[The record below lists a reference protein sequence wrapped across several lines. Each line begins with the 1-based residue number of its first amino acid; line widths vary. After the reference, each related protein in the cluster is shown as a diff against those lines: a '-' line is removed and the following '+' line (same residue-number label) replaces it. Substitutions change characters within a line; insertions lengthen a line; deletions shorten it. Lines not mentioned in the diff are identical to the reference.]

1 VLFRSIWRGFDVDF
15 CRALAAAIFGSTNK
29 VKYSSLTAE
38 QRFDA
43 LTKGEIDVLS
53 RNTTWTMSRDVGQAL
68 EFIGVIY
75 YDGQGFMVRRE
86 DGLSSALQLSGARVC
101 VLAGTTT
108 QKNAQGYFARHK
120 IQAQVISFDSRAK
133 LLEAYKTR
141 KCDAYS
147 ADSSA
152 LASERAKLSVS
163 DDHMILPEIISKE
176 PLSPVVRQKD
186 ANWADIVRWTL
197 FLLINAEELG
207 VTSASFKAKSEPALL
222 KLLNSSSGEKLG
234 LKADWAQSVIGQVG
248 NYAEIFARN
257 IGKETSLE
265 LDRGLNALWLRG
277 GILYAPPMR

>member
-1 VLFRSIWRGFDVDF
+1 MRFEYWVKSAGRAALSALLAFVCFMHFSSVTQAGTLEDVRARGYLKCGVSEGLVGFSAKDKKGIWRGFDVDF

-163 DDHMILPEIISKE
+163 DDQDRKS
-176 PLSPVVRQKD
+176 VV
-186 ANWADIVRWTL
+186 
-197 FLLINAEELG
+197 
-207 VTSASFKAKSEPALL
+207 
-222 KLLNSSSGEKLG
+222 
-234 LKADWAQSVIGQVG
+234 
-248 NYAEIFARN
+248 
-257 IGKETSLE
+257 
-265 LDRGLNALWLRG
+265 
-277 GILYAPPMR
+277 